1 MIINLMKTK
10 IRKNLE
16 HNQKKETLGS
26 QIKIMDPEFISSHR
40 HTKTPP
46 GSIRCSGNNVDY
58 GEACMYLVEFNRLC
72 SWKAAFS
79 DPETLSIVLP
89 RFWKGFLGGAVVK
102 ESTC

>member
-1 MIINLMKTK
+1 MESN
-10 IRKNLE
+10 
-16 HNQKKETLGS
+16 
-26 QIKIMDPEFISSHR
+26 
-40 HTKTPP
+40 
-46 GSIRCSGNNVDY
+46 
-58 GEACMYLVEFNRLC
+58 A

>member
-46 GSIRCSGNNVDY
+46 HIEQR
-58 GEACMYLVEFNRLC
+58 
-72 SWKAAFS
+72 
-79 DPETLSIVLP
+79 I
-89 RFWKGFLGGAVVK
+89 
-102 ESTC
+102 

>member
-16 HNQKKETLGS
+16 DSQNKEPLGS

-46 GSIRCSGNNVDY
+46 HIEQR
-58 GEACMYLVEFNRLC
+58 
-72 SWKAAFS
+72 
-79 DPETLSIVLP
+79 I
-89 RFWKGFLGGAVVK
+89 
-102 ESTC
+102 